1 MLGNKKKE
9 IAELKQKITTLE
21 TENARLTNIIH
32 KTGIEDDPQN
42 SIVLLS
48 KALELNGIGLWAKYA
63 SRDNIWISSIAG
75 DVMGFKEST
84 ALTLEHIKLSII
96 PEDRPEFEKALNDVS
111 QGFRIGELELKI
123 ARYENESREFRNIVM
138 HITQFSGTL
147 ENTEGNIL
155 LGTIRDSTKI
165 EKTRRDLIRAKERAE
180 ESERLKNTLMTNISH
195 DIRTPM
201 NSIIGFSELLNIGNL
216 AYDKRLE
223 YVKTI
228 KNQGLL
234 LLKMIDDIVE
244 LTQMETGKVTIRK
257 SPCNIDF
264 LLNEILTI
272 FNQYKVSQNKEHID
286 IKINYPEKRGM
297 VIYTDPGRLQQLI
310 SSLITNSIRF
320 TEKGSVE
327 IGYKPITEQRIEFF
341 VRDTGAGLSRELQK
355 RIFNKV
361 SEDEPGPGRSE
372 STGLGLSIA
381 RNLIRLMGGKIWVE
395 SELGQGSTFYFTI
408 PYEEVPETYHEM
420 APDEEFVIP
429 SYTWKDKVILI
440 VEDDDINFKFL
451 EAVLHDT
458 SSQVLHAINGFQAVE
473 LCRSINKIDLVLMDI
488 KMPEMDGFEATRQI
502 RSFNRKVP
510 IIAQTAF
517 VMEHELK
524 KCHEAGCND
533 QLTKPIDIKEFFE
546 KVDRYLK
553 HD

>member
-1 MLGNKKKE
+1 MLGNRKKE
-9 IAELKQKITTLE
+9 IAELRQKITSLE
-21 TENARLTNIIH
+21 TENARLTNIIN
-32 KTGIEDDPQN
+32 KTGIEGDPLN
-42 SIVLLS
+42 SIVILS
-48 KALELNGIGLWAKYA
+48 KALELNGIGLWAKYDT
-63 SRDNIWISSIAG
+63 RDNLWISSMAMDI
-75 DVMGFKEST
+75 MGYKESP
-84 ALTLEHIKLSII
+84 APTLEQIKLSVI
-96 PEDRPEFEKALNDVS
+96 PEDRPEFEKALNDVL

-138 HITQFSGTL
+138 HIAQLSGKQKNAQGKL
-147 ENTEGNIL
+147 L
-155 LGTIRDSTKI
+155 LGTIRDTTKI

-286 IKINYPEKRGM
+286 IKINYPEKRGK

-310 SSLITNSIRF
+310 SSLITNSIKF

-327 IGYKPITEQRIEFF
+327 IGYKPITEQRIEFY

-361 SEDEPGPGRSE
+361 AEDEPGPGRSE
-372 STGLGLSIA
+372 STGLGLTIA

-408 PYEEVPETYHEM
+408 PYEEIPETYHDM

-429 SYTWKDKVILI
+429 SYTWKDKVILV
-440 VEDDDINFKFL
+440 VEDDEINFKFL

-458 SSQVLHAINGFQAVE
+458 SAQVLHAINGFQAVE

-533 QLTKPIDIKEFFE
+533 QLTKPIDIKDFFE

>member
-1 MLGNKKKE
+1 MLGNRKKE
-9 IAELKQKITTLE
+9 IAELRQKITSLE
-21 TENARLTNIIH
+21 TENARLTNIIN
-32 KTGIEDDPQN
+32 KTGIEGDPLN

-48 KALELNGIGLWAKYA
+48 RALELNGIGLWAKYDT
-63 SRDNIWISSIAG
+63 RDNIWISSMAMDI
-75 DVMGFKEST
+75 MGYKESP
-84 ALTLEHIKLSII
+84 ALTLEQIKLSVI
-96 PEDRPEFEKALNDVS
+96 PEDRPEFEKALNDVL

-138 HITQFSGTL
+138 HIAQLSGKQ
-147 ENTEGNIL
+147 ENAQGKLL
-155 LGTIRDSTKI
+155 LGTIRDTTKM

-286 IKINYPEKRGM
+286 IKINYPEKRGK

-310 SSLITNSIRF
+310 SSLITNSIKF

-327 IGYKPITEQRIEFF
+327 IGYKPITEQRIEFY

-361 SEDEPGPGRSE
+361 AEDEPGPGKSE
-372 STGLGLSIA
+372 STGLGLTIA

-408 PYEEVPETYHEM
+408 PYEEIPETYHDM

-429 SYTWKDKVILI
+429 SYTWKDKVILV
-440 VEDDDINFKFL
+440 VEDDEINFKFL

-458 SSQVLHAINGFQAVE
+458 SAQVLHAINGFQAVE

-533 QLTKPIDIKEFFE
+533 QVTKPIDIKEFFE

>member
-1 MLGNKKKE
+1 MLGNRKKE
-9 IAELKQKITTLE
+9 IAELRQKITSLE
-21 TENARLTNIIH
+21 TENARLTNIIN
-32 KTGIEDDPQN
+32 KTGIEGDPLN
-42 SIVLLS
+42 SIVILS
-48 KALELNGIGLWAKYA
+48 KALELNGIGLWAKYDT
-63 SRDNIWISSIAG
+63 RDNLWISSMAMDI
-75 DVMGFKEST
+75 MGYKESP
-84 ALTLEHIKLSII
+84 ALTLEQMKLSVI
-96 PEDRPEFEKALNDVS
+96 PEDRPEFEKALNDVL

-138 HITQFSGTL
+138 HIAQLSGKQ
-147 ENTEGNIL
+147 ENAQGKLL
-155 LGTIRDSTKI
+155 LGTIRDTTKI

-286 IKINYPEKRGM
+286 IKINYPEKRGK

-310 SSLITNSIRF
+310 SSLITNSIKF

-327 IGYKPITEQRIEFF
+327 IGYKPITEQRIEFY

-361 SEDEPGPGRSE
+361 AEDEPGPGRSE
-372 STGLGLSIA
+372 STGLGLTIA

-408 PYEEVPETYHEM
+408 PYEEIPETYHDM

-429 SYTWKDKVILI
+429 SYTWKDKVILV
-440 VEDDDINFKFL
+440 VEDDEINFKFL

-458 SSQVLHAINGFQAVE
+458 SAQVLHAINGFQAVE

-533 QLTKPIDIKEFFE
+533 QLTKPIDIKDFFE

-553 HD
+553 HN